1 MKKVIRWIL
10 SIVAVLLVAVLVTG
24 VILVV
29 MIHEKRDVTD
39 PAVAA
44 KNRGFSTVL
53 NSHMEAD
60 LTAARES
67 GEARFLFSE
76 EDLKF
81 LFYAIL
87 QSIDPPP
94 GVTLSGVDVS
104 VADGV
109 YTLAVSAKL
118 GVMPTVLRAGLSFAE
133 TAGSYSVTLTQ
144 ASAGSLE
151 VVRGLG
157 HWILCRTD
165 PAKVESALASVHL
178 YCSVDLDAMTVT
190 FTKENI
196 LRTVSALTGSE
207 EDATLLHLLLDVV
220 LDHGSLL
227 SLSLGDNNL
236 LGAVLHLA
244 RIRYNA
250 EERGALPYT
259 YDFDAVARQ
268 TETLLAAG
276 TITEEQVPPV
286 FRLLVK
292 GYESLS
298 DRDKEALREVDLTS
312 VGVTD
317 KETYRGM
324 MEKERRSLS
333 DLLTNDQFFLSSGS
347 SLLPM
352 FGVKITDDMLTEVLR
367 SMDFVGFSL
376 AFSGADTG
384 RVAYVVIEQFN
395 LLATEDHIDLGMIVN
410 INGVQTVMTAAL
422 SAPPAAGVAINA
434 KVDSVMLGEEPLT
447 EAQRRELLTYLA
459 SAAAGVDFIA
469 FDAEEETVTLRFDE
483 AIAGLS
489 ELQRLCEAY
498 PMFAPQTVVE
508 NGVVTITYRAKI

>member
-1 MKKVIRWIL
+1 MKKAIRWIFA
-10 SIVAVLLVAVLVTG
+10 IIAVLLLAVIVTG
-24 VILVV
+24 VVLTV

-39 PAVAA
+39 PTVAA
-44 KNRGFSTVL
+44 KKRGLRTVL

-60 LTAARES
+60 LTAVRES

-76 EDLKF
+76 QDLKF

-87 QSIDPPP
+87 QSIDPPS
-94 GVTLSGVDVS
+94 GVTLSGVDVT
-104 VADGV
+104 VADGN
-109 YTLAVSAKL
+109 YTLAVSARI

-133 TAGSYSVTLTQ
+133 SAGSYSVTLTQ

-157 HWILCRTD
+157 RLILRRAD
-165 PAKVESALASVHL
+165 AAKIEQSLASVNL
-178 YCSVDLDAMTVT
+178 FCMVNLDTMTVT

-196 LRTVSALTGSE
+196 LRTAVTLTGGE
-207 EDATLLHLLLDVV
+207 EDATLLHLLLDVF
-220 LDHGSLL
+220 LDHESLL
-227 SLSLGDNNL
+227 SLSLGNNNL

-244 RIRYNA
+244 RIRYST

-268 TETLLAAG
+268 VETLLAAG
-276 TITEEQVPPV
+276 LVTEEQVSPV

-292 GYESLS
+292 GYASLS
-298 DRDKEALREVDLTS
+298 DQDKAALEGVDLTS

-324 MEKERRSLS
+324 MEKEQRSLS
-333 DLLTNDQFFLSSGS
+333 DLLTNDQFFLSSGA
-347 SLLPM
+347 LLPT

-395 LLATEDHIDLGMIVN
+395 LLATENHIDLEMIVN

-422 SAPPAAGVAINA
+422 SAPPATGVVINA
-434 KVDSVMLGEEPLT
+434 KVDSVMLGGEPLT

-469 FDAEEETVTLRFDE
+469 FNAEEETVTLRFAE

-498 PMFAPQTVVE
+498 PMLAPQTVVE
-508 NGVVTITYRAKI
+508 NGVVNITYRAKN

>member
-1 MKKVIRWIL
+1 MKKAIRWIFA
-10 SIVAVLLVAVLVTG
+10 IIAVLLLAVIVTG
-24 VILVV
+24 VVLTV

-39 PAVAA
+39 PTVAA
-44 KNRGFSTVL
+44 KKRGLRTVL

-76 EDLKF
+76 QDLKF

-87 QSIDPPP
+87 QSIDPPS
-94 GVTLSGVDVS
+94 GVTLSGVDVT
-104 VADGV
+104 VADGN
-109 YTLAVSAKL
+109 YTLAVSARI

-133 TAGSYSVTLTQ
+133 SAGSYSVTLTQ

-157 HWILCRTD
+157 RLILRRAD
-165 PAKVESALASVHL
+165 AAKIEQSLASVNL
-178 YCSVDLDAMTVT
+178 FCMVNLDTMTVT

-196 LRTVSALTGSE
+196 LRTAATLTGGE
-207 EDATLLHLLLDVV
+207 EDATLLHLLLDVF
-220 LDHGSLL
+220 LDHESLL
-227 SLSLGDNNL
+227 SLSLGNNNL

-244 RIRYNA
+244 RIRYST

-268 TETLLAAG
+268 VETLLAAG
-276 TITEEQVPPV
+276 LVTEEQVSPV

-292 GYESLS
+292 GYASLS
-298 DRDKEALREVDLTS
+298 DQDKAALEGVDLTS

-324 MEKERRSLS
+324 MEKEQRSLS
-333 DLLTNDQFFLSSGS
+333 DLLTNDQFFLSSGT
-347 SLLPM
+347 LLPT

-367 SMDFVGFSL
+367 SMNFVGFSL

-395 LLATEDHIDLGMIVN
+395 LLATENHIDLEMIVN

-459 SAAAGVDFIA
+459 SAAADVDFIA
-469 FDAEEETVTLRFDE
+469 FDAEEETVTLRFAE

-498 PMFAPQTVVE
+498 PMLAPQTVVE

>member
-1 MKKVIRWIL
+1 MKKAIRWIFA
-10 SIVAVLLVAVLVTG
+10 IIAVLLLAVIVTG
-24 VILVV
+24 VVLTV

-39 PAVAA
+39 PTVAA
-44 KNRGFSTVL
+44 KKRGLRTVL

-60 LTAARES
+60 LTAVRES

-76 EDLKF
+76 QDLKF

-87 QSIDPPP
+87 QSIDPPS
-94 GVTLSGVDVS
+94 GVTLSGVDVT
-104 VADGV
+104 VADGN
-109 YTLAVSAKL
+109 YTLAVSARI

-133 TAGSYSVTLTQ
+133 SAGSYSVTLTQ

-157 HWILCRTD
+157 RLILRRAD
-165 PAKVESALASVHL
+165 AAKIEQSLASVNL
-178 YCSVDLDAMTVT
+178 FCMVNLDTMTVT

-196 LRTVSALTGSE
+196 LRTAATLTGGE
-207 EDATLLHLLLDVV
+207 EDATLLHLLLDVF
-220 LDHGSLL
+220 LDHESLL
-227 SLSLGDNNL
+227 SLSLGNNNL

-244 RIRYNA
+244 RIRYST

-268 TETLLAAG
+268 VEALLAAG
-276 TITEEQVPPV
+276 LVTEEQVSPV

-292 GYESLS
+292 GYASLS
-298 DRDKEALREVDLTS
+298 DQDKAALEGVDLTS

-324 MEKERRSLS
+324 MEKEQRSLS
-333 DLLTNDQFFLSSGS
+333 DLLTNDQFFLSSGT
-347 SLLPM
+347 LLPT

-367 SMDFVGFSL
+367 SMNFVGFSL

-395 LLATEDHIDLGMIVN
+395 LLATENHIDLEMIVN

-422 SAPPAAGVAINA
+422 SAPPAADVAINA

-459 SAAAGVDFIA
+459 SAAADVDFIA
-469 FDAEEETVTLRFDE
+469 FNAEEETVTLRFAE

>member
-1 MKKVIRWIL
+1 
-10 SIVAVLLVAVLVTG
+10 
-24 VILVV
+24 
-29 MIHEKRDVTD
+29 
-39 PAVAA
+39 
-44 KNRGFSTVL
+44 
-53 NSHMEAD
+53 
-60 LTAARES
+60 
-67 GEARFLFSE
+67 
-76 EDLKF
+76 
-81 LFYAIL
+81 
-87 QSIDPPP
+87 
-94 GVTLSGVDVS
+94 
-104 VADGV
+104 
-109 YTLAVSAKL
+109 
-118 GVMPTVLRAGLSFAE
+118 MPTVLRAGLSFAE
-133 TAGSYSVTLTQ
+133 SAGSYSVTLTQ

-157 HWILCRTD
+157 RLILRRAD
-165 PAKVESALASVHL
+165 AAKIEQSLASVNL
-178 YCSVDLDAMTVT
+178 FCMVNLDTMTVT

-196 LRTVSALTGSE
+196 LRTAATLIGGE
-207 EDATLLHLLLDVV
+207 EDATLLHLLLDVF
-220 LDHGSLL
+220 LDHESLL
-227 SLSLGDNNL
+227 SLSLGNNNL

-244 RIRYNA
+244 RIRYST

-259 YDFDAVARQ
+259 YDFDAVAQ
-268 TETLLAAG
+268 QVEALLAAG
-276 TITEEQVPPV
+276 LVTEEQVSPV

-292 GYESLS
+292 GYASLS
-298 DRDKEALREVDLTS
+298 DQDKAALEGVDLTS

-324 MEKERRSLS
+324 MEKEQRSLS
-333 DLLTNDQFFLSSGS
+333 DLLTNDQFFLSSGA
-347 SLLPM
+347 LLST

-395 LLATEDHIDLGMIVN
+395 LLATENHIDLEMIVN

-459 SAAAGVDFIA
+459 SAAADVDFIA
-469 FDAEEETVTLRFDE
+469 FNAEEETVTLRFAE

>member
-1 MKKVIRWIL
+1 MKKAIKWIFA
-10 SIVAVLLVAVLVTG
+10 IIAVLLLAVIVTG
-24 VILVV
+24 VVLTV

-39 PAVAA
+39 PTVAA
-44 KNRGFSTVL
+44 KKRGLRTVL

-76 EDLKF
+76 QDLKF

-87 QSIDPPP
+87 QSIDPPS
-94 GVTLSGVDVS
+94 GVTLSGVDVT
-104 VADGV
+104 VADGN
-109 YTLAVSAKL
+109 YTLAVSARI

-133 TAGSYSVTLTQ
+133 SAGSYSVTLTQ

-157 HWILCRTD
+157 RLILRRAD
-165 PAKVESALASVHL
+165 AAKIEQSLASVNL
-178 YCSVDLDAMTVT
+178 FCMVNLDTMTVT

-196 LRTVSALTGSE
+196 LRTAATLTGGE
-207 EDATLLHLLLDVV
+207 EDATLLHLLLDVF
-220 LDHGSLL
+220 LDHESLL
-227 SLSLGDNNL
+227 SLSLGNNNL

-244 RIRYNA
+244 RIRYST

-268 TETLLAAG
+268 VEALLAAG
-276 TITEEQVPPV
+276 LVTEEQVSPV

-292 GYESLS
+292 GYTSLS
-298 DRDKEALREVDLTS
+298 DQDKAALEGVDLTS

-324 MEKERRSLS
+324 MEKEQRSLS
-333 DLLTNDQFFLSSGS
+333 DLLTNDQFFLSSGA
-347 SLLPM
+347 LLPT

-367 SMDFVGFSL
+367 SMNFVGFSL

-395 LLATEDHIDLGMIVN
+395 LLATENHIDLEMIVN

-469 FDAEEETVTLRFDE
+469 FDAEEETVTLRFAE
-483 AIAGLS
+483 ALTGLS
-489 ELQRLCEAY
+489 ELQRLCETY

>member
-1 MKKVIRWIL
+1 MKKAIRWIFA
-10 SIVAVLLVAVLVTG
+10 IIAVLLLAVIVTG
-24 VILVV
+24 VVLTV

-39 PAVAA
+39 PTVAA
-44 KNRGFSTVL
+44 KKRGLRTVL

-76 EDLKF
+76 QDLKF

-87 QSIDPPP
+87 RSIDPPP

-133 TAGSYSVTLTQ
+133 SAGSYSVTLTQ

-157 HWILCRTD
+157 RLILRRAD
-165 PAKVESALASVHL
+165 AAKIEQSLASVNL
-178 YCSVDLDAMTVT
+178 FCMVNLDTMTVT

-196 LRTVSALTGSE
+196 LRTAATLTGGE
-207 EDATLLHLLLDVV
+207 EDATLLHLLLDVF
-220 LDHGSLL
+220 LDHESLL
-227 SLSLGDNNL
+227 SLSLGNNNL

-244 RIRYNA
+244 RIRYST

-268 TETLLAAG
+268 VEALLAAG
-276 TITEEQVPPV
+276 LVTEEQVSPV

-292 GYESLS
+292 GYASLS
-298 DRDKEALREVDLTS
+298 DQDKAALEGVDLTS
-312 VGVTD
+312 VDVTD

-324 MEKERRSLS
+324 MEKEQRSLS
-333 DLLTNDQFFLSSGS
+333 DLLTNDQFFLSSGA
-347 SLLPM
+347 LLPT

-367 SMDFVGFSL
+367 SMNFVGFSL

-395 LLATEDHIDLGMIVN
+395 LLATENDIDLEMIVN

-422 SAPPAAGVAINA
+422 SAPPAAGVAINEA
-434 KVDSVMLGEEPLT
+434 VDSVMLGEEPLT

-459 SAAAGVDFIA
+459 SAADVDFIA
-469 FDAEEETVTLRFDE
+469 FNAEEETVTLRFAE

-489 ELQRLCEAY
+489 ELQRLCETY

-508 NGVVTITYRAKI
+508 NGVVNITYSAKI

>member
-1 MKKVIRWIL
+1 MKKVIRWIFA
-10 SIVAVLLVAVLVTG
+10 IIAVLLLAVIVTGAVLT
-24 VILVV
+24 V

-39 PAVAA
+39 PTVAA
-44 KNRGFSTVL
+44 KKRGLRTVL

-87 QSIDPPP
+87 RSIDPPP
-94 GVTLSGVDVS
+94 GVTLSGVDVT

-133 TAGSYSVTLTQ
+133 SAGSYSVTLTQ

-157 HWILCRTD
+157 RLILRRAD
-165 PAKVESALASVHL
+165 AAKIEQSLASVNL
-178 YCSVDLDAMTVT
+178 FCMVNLDTMTVT

-196 LRTVSALTGSE
+196 LRTAATLTGGE
-207 EDATLLHLLLDVV
+207 EDATLLHLLLDVF
-220 LDHGSLL
+220 LDHESLL
-227 SLSLGDNNL
+227 SLSLGNNNL

-244 RIRYNA
+244 RIRYST

-268 TETLLAAG
+268 VETLLAAG
-276 TITEEQVPPV
+276 LVTEEQVSPV

-292 GYESLS
+292 GYASLS
-298 DRDKEALREVDLTS
+298 DQDKAALEGVDLTS

-324 MEKERRSLS
+324 MEKEQRSLS
-333 DLLTNDQFFLSSGS
+333 DLLTNDQFFLSSGA
-347 SLLPM
+347 LLPT

-367 SMDFVGFSL
+367 SMNFVGFSL

-395 LLATEDHIDLGMIVN
+395 LLATENHIDLEMIVN

-422 SAPPAAGVAINA
+422 SAPPAADVAINA

-459 SAAAGVDFIA
+459 SAAADVDFIA
-469 FDAEEETVTLRFDE
+469 FDAEEETVTLRFAE

-498 PMFAPQTVVE
+498 PMLAPQTVIE
-508 NGVVTITYRAKI
+508 NGVVNITYRAKI

>member
-1 MKKVIRWIL
+1 MKKAIRWIFA
-10 SIVAVLLVAVLVTG
+10 IIAVLLLAVIVTG
-24 VILVV
+24 VVLTV

-39 PAVAA
+39 PTVAA
-44 KNRGFSTVL
+44 KKRGLRTVL

-76 EDLKF
+76 QDLKF

-87 QSIDPPP
+87 QSIDPPS
-94 GVTLSGVDVS
+94 GVTLSGVDVT

-133 TAGSYSVTLTQ
+133 SAGSYSVTLTQ

-157 HWILCRTD
+157 RLILRRAD
-165 PAKVESALASVHL
+165 AAKIEQSLASVNL
-178 YCSVDLDAMTVT
+178 FCMVNLDTMTVT

-196 LRTVSALTGSE
+196 LRTAATLTGGE
-207 EDATLLHLLLDVV
+207 EDATLLHLLLDVF
-220 LDHGSLL
+220 LDHESLL
-227 SLSLGDNNL
+227 SLSLGNNNL

-244 RIRYNA
+244 RIRYST

-268 TETLLAAG
+268 VEALLAAG
-276 TITEEQVPPV
+276 LVTEEQVSPV

-292 GYESLS
+292 GYASLS
-298 DRDKEALREVDLTS
+298 DQDKAALEGVDLTS

-324 MEKERRSLS
+324 MEKEQRSLS
-333 DLLTNDQFFLSSGS
+333 DLLTNDQFFLSSGT
-347 SLLPM
+347 LLPT

-367 SMDFVGFSL
+367 SMNFVGFSL

-395 LLATEDHIDLGMIVN
+395 LLATENHIDLEMIVN

-469 FDAEEETVTLRFDE
+469 FNAEEETVTLRFAE

-498 PMFAPQTVVE
+498 PMFAPQTVIE
-508 NGVVTITYRAKI
+508 NGVVNITYRAKI

>member
-1 MKKVIRWIL
+1 MKKAIKWIFA
-10 SIVAVLLVAVLVTG
+10 IIAVLLLAVIVTG
-24 VILVV
+24 VVLTV

-39 PAVAA
+39 PTVAA
-44 KNRGFSTVL
+44 KKRGLRTVL

-76 EDLKF
+76 QDLKF

-87 QSIDPPP
+87 QSIDPPS
-94 GVTLSGVDVS
+94 GVTLSGVDVT
-104 VADGV
+104 VADGN
-109 YTLAVSAKL
+109 YTLAVSARI

-133 TAGSYSVTLTQ
+133 SAGSYSVTLTQ

-157 HWILCRTD
+157 RLILRRAD
-165 PAKVESALASVHL
+165 AAKIEQSLASVNL
-178 YCSVDLDAMTVT
+178 FCMVNLDTMTVT

-196 LRTVSALTGSE
+196 LRTAATLTGGE
-207 EDATLLHLLLDVV
+207 EDATLLHLLLDVF
-220 LDHGSLL
+220 LDHESLL
-227 SLSLGDNNL
+227 SLSLGNNNL

-244 RIRYNA
+244 RIRYST

-268 TETLLAAG
+268 VETLLAAG
-276 TITEEQVPPV
+276 LVTEEQVSPV

-292 GYESLS
+292 GYASLS
-298 DRDKEALREVDLTS
+298 DQDKAALEGVNLTS

-324 MEKERRSLS
+324 MEKEQRSLS
-333 DLLTNDQFFLSSGS
+333 DLLTNDQFFLSSGA
-347 SLLPM
+347 LLPT

-367 SMDFVGFSL
+367 SMNFVGFSL

-395 LLATEDHIDLGMIVN
+395 LLATENHIDLEMIVN

-422 SAPPAAGVAINA
+422 SASPAADVAIHA

-459 SAAAGVDFIA
+459 SAAADVDFIA
-469 FDAEEETVTLRFDE
+469 FNAEEETVTLRFAE

>member
-1 MKKVIRWIL
+1 MKKAIRWIFA
-10 SIVAVLLVAVLVTG
+10 IIAVLLLAVIVTG
-24 VILVV
+24 VVLTV

-39 PAVAA
+39 PTVAA
-44 KNRGFSTVL
+44 KKRGLRTVL

-76 EDLKF
+76 QDLKF

-87 QSIDPPP
+87 RSIDPPP

-133 TAGSYSVTLTQ
+133 SAGSYSVTLTQ

-157 HWILCRTD
+157 RLILRRAD
-165 PAKVESALASVHL
+165 AAKIEQSLASVNL
-178 YCSVDLDAMTVT
+178 FCMVNLDTMTVT

-196 LRTVSALTGSE
+196 LRTAATLTGGE
-207 EDATLLHLLLDVV
+207 EDATLLHLLLDVF
-220 LDHGSLL
+220 LDHESLL
-227 SLSLGDNNL
+227 SLSLGNNNL

-244 RIRYNA
+244 RIRYST

-268 TETLLAAG
+268 VEALLAAG
-276 TITEEQVPPV
+276 LVTEEQVSPV

-292 GYESLS
+292 GYASLS
-298 DRDKEALREVDLTS
+298 DQDKAALEGVDLTS
-312 VGVTD
+312 VDVID

-324 MEKERRSLS
+324 MEKEQRSLS
-333 DLLTNDQFFLSSGS
+333 DLLTNDQFFLSSGA
-347 SLLPM
+347 LLPT

-367 SMDFVGFSL
+367 SMNFVGFSL

-395 LLATEDHIDLGMIVN
+395 LLATENDIDLEMIVN

-434 KVDSVMLGEEPLT
+434 KVDSVMLGEEPLA

-459 SAAAGVDFIA
+459 SAADVDFIA
-469 FDAEEETVTLRFDE
+469 FNAEEETVTLRFAE

-489 ELQRLCEAY
+489 ELQRLCETY

-508 NGVVTITYRAKI
+508 NGVVNITYRAKI

>member
-1 MKKVIRWIL
+1 MKKVIKWIFA
-10 SIVAVLLVAVLVTG
+10 IIAVLLLAVIVTG
-24 VILVV
+24 VVLTV

-44 KNRGFSTVL
+44 KKRGLRTVL

-76 EDLKF
+76 QDLKF

-87 QSIDPPP
+87 QSIDPPS
-94 GVTLSGVDVS
+94 GVTLSGVDVT
-104 VADGV
+104 VADGN
-109 YTLAVSAKL
+109 YTLAVSARI

-133 TAGSYSVTLTQ
+133 SAGSYSVTLTQ

-157 HWILCRTD
+157 RLILRRAD
-165 PAKVESALASVHL
+165 AAKIEQSLASVNL
-178 YCSVDLDAMTVT
+178 FCMVNLDTMTVT

-196 LRTVSALTGSE
+196 LRTAATLIGGE
-207 EDATLLHLLLDVV
+207 EDATLLHLLLDVF
-220 LDHGSLL
+220 LDHESLL
-227 SLSLGDNNL
+227 SLSLGNNNL

-244 RIRYNA
+244 RIRYST

-268 TETLLAAG
+268 VEALLAAG
-276 TITEEQVPPV
+276 LVTEEQVSPV

-292 GYESLS
+292 GYASLS
-298 DRDKEALREVDLTS
+298 DQDKAALEGVDLTS

-324 MEKERRSLS
+324 MGKEQRSLS
-333 DLLTNDQFFLSSGS
+333 DLLTNDQFFLSSGA
-347 SLLPM
+347 LLPT

-367 SMDFVGFSL
+367 SMNFVGFSL

-395 LLATEDHIDLGMIVN
+395 LLATENHIDLEMIVS

-459 SAAAGVDFIA
+459 SAAADVDFIA
-469 FDAEEETVTLRFDE
+469 FNAEEETVTLRFAE

-498 PMFAPQTVVE
+498 PMFAPQTVIE
-508 NGVVTITYRAKI
+508 NGVVNITYRAKI

>member
-1 MKKVIRWIL
+1 MKKAIRWIFA
-10 SIVAVLLVAVLVTG
+10 IIAVLLLAVIVTG
-24 VILVV
+24 VVLTV

-39 PAVAA
+39 PTVAA
-44 KNRGFSTVL
+44 KKRGLRTVL

-87 QSIDPPP
+87 QSIDPPS
-94 GVTLSGVDVS
+94 GVTLSGVDVT

-109 YTLAVSAKL
+109 YTLAVSARI

-133 TAGSYSVTLTQ
+133 SAGSYSVTLTQ

-157 HWILCRTD
+157 RLILRRAD
-165 PAKVESALASVHL
+165 AAKIEQSLASVNL
-178 YCSVDLDAMTVT
+178 FCMVNLDTMTVT

-196 LRTVSALTGSE
+196 LRTAATLTGGE
-207 EDATLLHLLLDVV
+207 EDATLLHLLMDVF
-220 LDHGSLL
+220 LDHESLL
-227 SLSLGDNNL
+227 SLSLGNNNL

-244 RIRYNA
+244 RIRYST

-268 TETLLAAG
+268 VETLLAAG
-276 TITEEQVPPV
+276 LVTEEQVSPV

-292 GYESLS
+292 GYASLS
-298 DRDKEALREVDLTS
+298 DQDKAALEGVDLTS
-312 VGVTD
+312 VDVTD
-317 KETYRGM
+317 KETYHGM
-324 MEKERRSLS
+324 MEKEQRSLS
-333 DLLTNDQFFLSSGS
+333 DLLTNDQFFLSSGT
-347 SLLPM
+347 LLPT

-367 SMDFVGFSL
+367 SMNFVGFSL

-395 LLATEDHIDLGMIVN
+395 LLATENHIDLEMIVN

-459 SAAAGVDFIA
+459 SAAADVDFIA
-469 FDAEEETVTLRFDE
+469 FDAEEETVTLRFAE
-483 AIAGLS
+483 ASAGLS

-498 PMFAPQTVVE
+498 PMLAPQTVVE

>member
-1 MKKVIRWIL
+1 MKKAIRWIFA
-10 SIVAVLLVAVLVTG
+10 IIAVLLLAVIVTGAVLT
-24 VILVV
+24 V

-39 PAVAA
+39 PTVAA
-44 KNRGFSTVL
+44 KKRGLRTVL

-87 QSIDPPP
+87 QSIDPPS
-94 GVTLSGVDVS
+94 GVTLSGVDVT
-104 VADGV
+104 VADGN
-109 YTLAVSAKL
+109 YTLAVSARI

-133 TAGSYSVTLTQ
+133 SAGSYSVTLTQ

-157 HWILCRTD
+157 RLILRRAD
-165 PAKVESALASVHL
+165 AAKIEQSLASVNL
-178 YCSVDLDAMTVT
+178 FCMVNLDTMTVT

-196 LRTVSALTGSE
+196 LRTAATLTGGE
-207 EDATLLHLLLDVV
+207 EDATLLHLLLDVF
-220 LDHGSLL
+220 LDHESLL
-227 SLSLGDNNL
+227 SLSLGNNNL

-244 RIRYNA
+244 RIRYST

-268 TETLLAAG
+268 VETLFAAG
-276 TITEEQVPPV
+276 AVTEAQVSPV

-292 GYESLS
+292 GYASLS
-298 DRDKEALREVDLTS
+298 DQDKAALEGVDLTS

-324 MEKERRSLS
+324 MEKEQRSLS
-333 DLLTNDQFFLSSGS
+333 DLLTNDQFFLSSGA
-347 SLLPM
+347 LLPT

-367 SMDFVGFSL
+367 SMNFVGFSL

-395 LLATEDHIDLGMIVN
+395 LLATENHIDLEMIVN

-422 SAPPAAGVAINA
+422 SAPPAAGVVINA

-469 FDAEEETVTLRFDE
+469 FNAEEETVTLRFAE

>member
-1 MKKVIRWIL
+1 MKKAIRWIFA
-10 SIVAVLLVAVLVTG
+10 IIAVLLLAVIVTG
-24 VILVV
+24 VVLTV

-39 PAVAA
+39 PTVAA
-44 KNRGFSTVL
+44 KKRGLRTVL

-76 EDLKF
+76 QDLKF

-87 QSIDPPP
+87 RSIDPPP

-133 TAGSYSVTLTQ
+133 SAGSYSVTLTQ

-157 HWILCRTD
+157 RLILRRAD
-165 PAKVESALASVHL
+165 AAKIEQSLASVNL
-178 YCSVDLDAMTVT
+178 FCMVNLDTMTVT

-196 LRTVSALTGSE
+196 LRTAAALTGGE
-207 EDATLLHLLLDVV
+207 EDATLLHLLLDVF
-220 LDHGSLL
+220 LDHESLL
-227 SLSLGDNNL
+227 SLSLGNNNL

-244 RIRYNA
+244 RIRYST

-268 TETLLAAG
+268 VEALLAAG
-276 TITEEQVPPV
+276 LVTEEQVSPV

-292 GYESLS
+292 GYASLS
-298 DRDKEALREVDLTS
+298 DQDKAALEGVDLTS

-324 MEKERRSLS
+324 MEKEQRSLS
-333 DLLTNDQFFLSSGS
+333 DLLTNDQFFLSSGA
-347 SLLPM
+347 LLPT

-367 SMDFVGFSL
+367 SMNFVGFSL

-395 LLATEDHIDLGMIVN
+395 LLATENHIDLEMIVN

-422 SAPPAAGVAINA
+422 SAPPAAGVAIHA

-469 FDAEEETVTLRFDE
+469 FNAEEETVTLRFAE
-483 AIAGLS
+483 ALTGLS
-489 ELQRLCEAY
+489 ELQRLCETY
-498 PMFAPQTVVE
+498 PMFAPQAVIE
-508 NGVVTITYRAKI
+508 NGVVNITYRAKI

>member
-1 MKKVIRWIL
+1 MKKAIKWIFA
-10 SIVAVLLVAVLVTG
+10 IIAVLLLAVIVTG
-24 VILVV
+24 VVLTV

-39 PAVAA
+39 PTVAA
-44 KNRGFSTVL
+44 KKRGLRTVL

-76 EDLKF
+76 QDLKF

-87 QSIDPPP
+87 QSIDPPS
-94 GVTLSGVDVS
+94 GVTLSGVDVT
-104 VADGV
+104 VADGN
-109 YTLAVSAKL
+109 YTLAVSARI

-133 TAGSYSVTLTQ
+133 SAGSYSVTLTQ

-157 HWILCRTD
+157 RLILRRAD
-165 PAKVESALASVHL
+165 AAKIEQSLASVNL
-178 YCSVDLDAMTVT
+178 FCMVNLDTMTVT

-196 LRTVSALTGSE
+196 LRTAATLTGGE
-207 EDATLLHLLLDVV
+207 EDATLLHLLLDVF
-220 LDHGSLL
+220 LDHESLL
-227 SLSLGDNNL
+227 SLSLGNNNL

-244 RIRYNA
+244 RIRYST

-268 TETLLAAG
+268 VEALLAAG
-276 TITEEQVPPV
+276 LVTEEQVSPV

-292 GYESLS
+292 GYASLS
-298 DRDKEALREVDLTS
+298 DQDKAALEGVDLTS

-324 MEKERRSLS
+324 MEKEQRSLS
-333 DLLTNDQFFLSSGS
+333 DLLTNDQFFLSSGA
-347 SLLPM
+347 LLPT

-367 SMDFVGFSL
+367 SMNFVGFSL

-395 LLATEDHIDLGMIVN
+395 LLATENHIDLEMIVN

-422 SAPPAAGVAINA
+422 SAPPAADVAINA

-459 SAAAGVDFIA
+459 SAAASVDFIA
-469 FDAEEETVTLRFDE
+469 FNAEEETVTLRFAE

-508 NGVVTITYRAKI
+508 NGVVNITYRAKI

>member
-1 MKKVIRWIL
+1 MKKAIRWIFA
-10 SIVAVLLVAVLVTG
+10 IIAVLLLAVIVTG
-24 VILVV
+24 VVLTV

-39 PAVAA
+39 PTVAA
-44 KNRGFSTVL
+44 KKRGLRTVL

-76 EDLKF
+76 QDLKF

-87 QSIDPPP
+87 QSIDPPS
-94 GVTLSGVDVS
+94 GVTLSGVDVT
-104 VADGV
+104 VADGN
-109 YTLAVSAKL
+109 YTLAVSARI

-133 TAGSYSVTLTQ
+133 SAGSYSVTLTQ

-157 HWILCRTD
+157 RLILRRAD
-165 PAKVESALASVHL
+165 AAKIEQSLASVNL
-178 YCSVDLDAMTVT
+178 FCMVNLDTMTVT

-196 LRTVSALTGSE
+196 LRTAATLIGGE
-207 EDATLLHLLLDVV
+207 EDATLLHLLLDVF
-220 LDHGSLL
+220 LDHESLF
-227 SLSLGDNNL
+227 SLSLGNNNL

-244 RIRYNA
+244 RIRYST

-268 TETLLAAG
+268 VETLLAAG
-276 TITEEQVPPV
+276 LVTEEQVSPV

-292 GYESLS
+292 GYASLG
-298 DRDKEALREVDLTS
+298 DQDKAALEGVDLTS

-324 MEKERRSLS
+324 MEKEQRSLS
-333 DLLTNDQFFLSSGS
+333 DLLTNDQFFLSSGA
-347 SLLPM
+347 LLPT

-367 SMDFVGFSL
+367 SMNFVGFSL

-395 LLATEDHIDLGMIVN
+395 LLATENHIDLEMIVN

-469 FDAEEETVTLRFDE
+469 FNAEEETVTLRFAE

-489 ELQRLCEAY
+489 ELQRLCETY
-498 PMFAPQTVVE
+498 PMFAPQAVIE
-508 NGVVTITYRAKI
+508 NGVVNITYRAKI

>member
-1 MKKVIRWIL
+1 MKKVIRWIF

-44 KNRGFSTVL
+44 KNRRFSTVL

-94 GVTLSGVDVS
+94 GVTLSGVDVT

-109 YTLAVSAKL
+109 YTLAVSAKI
-118 GVMPTVLRAGLSFAE
+118 GVMPTVLRTGLSFAE
-133 TAGSYSVTLTQ
+133 SAGSYSVTLTQ

-165 PAKVESALASVHL
+165 PKKVESALASAHL

-207 EDATLLHLLLDVV
+207 EDAALLHLLLDVV

-268 TETLLAAG
+268 TETLLATG
-276 TITEEQVPPV
+276 VITEEQVSPV

-298 DRDKEALREVDLTS
+298 DKDKEALREVDLTS

-347 SLLPM
+347 LLPM

-367 SMDFVGFSL
+367 SMNFVGFSL

-459 SAAAGVDFIA
+459 SAADGVDFIA

-489 ELQRLCEAY
+489 ELQRLCETY

-508 NGVVTITYRAKI
+508 NGVVTITYRAKV

>member
-1 MKKVIRWIL
+1 MKKAIKWIFA
-10 SIVAVLLVAVLVTG
+10 IIAVLLLAVIVTG
-24 VILVV
+24 VVLTV

-39 PAVAA
+39 PTVAA
-44 KNRGFSTVL
+44 KNRGLRTVL

-76 EDLKF
+76 QDLKF

-87 QSIDPPP
+87 QSIDPPS
-94 GVTLSGVDVS
+94 GVTLSGVDVT
-104 VADGV
+104 VADGN
-109 YTLAVSAKL
+109 YTLAVSARI

-133 TAGSYSVTLTQ
+133 SAGSYSVTLTQ

-157 HWILCRTD
+157 RLILRRAD
-165 PAKVESALASVHL
+165 AAKIEQSLASVNL
-178 YCSVDLDAMTVT
+178 FCTVNLDTMTVT

-196 LRTVSALTGSE
+196 LRTAAALTGGE
-207 EDATLLHLLLDVV
+207 EDATLLHLLLDVF
-220 LDHGSLL
+220 LDHASLL
-227 SLSLGDNNL
+227 SLSLGNNNL

-244 RIRYNA
+244 RIRYGT

-268 TETLLAAG
+268 AETLLAAG
-276 TITEEQVPPV
+276 VITEEQVSPV

-292 GYESLS
+292 GYASLS
-298 DRDKEALREVDLTS
+298 DQDKAALEGVDLTP

-324 MEKERRSLS
+324 MEKEQRSLS
-333 DLLTNDQFFLSSGS
+333 DLLTNDQFFLSPGA
-347 SLLPM
+347 LLPT

-367 SMDFVGFSL
+367 SMNFVGFSL

-395 LLATEDHIDLGMIVN
+395 LLATENHIDLEMIVN

-422 SAPPAAGVAINA
+422 SAPPAAGVAIHA

-469 FDAEEETVTLRFDE
+469 FNAEEETVTLRFAE
-483 AIAGLS
+483 ALTGLS
-489 ELQRLCEAY
+489 ELQRLCETY
-498 PMFAPQTVVE
+498 PMFAPQTVIE
-508 NGVVTITYRAKI
+508 NGVVTITYRAKV

>member
-1 MKKVIRWIL
+1 MKKAIRWIFA
-10 SIVAVLLVAVLVTG
+10 IIAVLLLAVIVTG
-24 VILVV
+24 VVLTV

-39 PAVAA
+39 PTVAA
-44 KNRGFSTVL
+44 KKRGLRTVL

-76 EDLKF
+76 QDLKF

-87 QSIDPPP
+87 QSLDPPS
-94 GVTLSGVDVS
+94 GVTLSGVDVT
-104 VADGV
+104 VADGN
-109 YTLAVSAKL
+109 YTLAVSARI

-133 TAGSYSVTLTQ
+133 SAGSYSVTLTQ

-157 HWILCRTD
+157 RLILRRAD
-165 PAKVESALASVHL
+165 AAKIEQSLASVNL
-178 YCSVDLDAMTVT
+178 FCMVNLDTMTVT

-196 LRTVSALTGSE
+196 LRTAATLTGGE
-207 EDATLLHLLLDVV
+207 EDATLLHLLLDVF
-220 LDHGSLL
+220 LDHESLL
-227 SLSLGDNNL
+227 SLSLGNNNL

-244 RIRYNA
+244 RIRYST

-268 TETLLAAG
+268 VETLFAAG
-276 TITEEQVPPV
+276 AVTEAQVSPV

-292 GYESLS
+292 GYASLS
-298 DRDKEALREVDLTS
+298 DQDKAALEGVDLTS

-324 MEKERRSLS
+324 MEKEQRSLS
-333 DLLTNDQFFLSSGS
+333 DLLTNDQFFLSSGA
-347 SLLPM
+347 LLPT

-367 SMDFVGFSL
+367 SMNFVGFSL

-395 LLATEDHIDLGMIVN
+395 LLATENHIDLEMIVN

-459 SAAAGVDFIA
+459 SAAANVDFIA
-469 FDAEEETVTLRFDE
+469 FNAEEETVTLRFAE

-498 PMFAPQTVVE
+498 PMFAPQTVIE

>member
-1 MKKVIRWIL
+1 MKKVIKWIFA
-10 SIVAVLLVAVLVTG
+10 IIAVLLLAVIVTG
-24 VILVV
+24 VVLTV

-39 PAVAA
+39 PTVAA
-44 KNRGFSTVL
+44 KKRGLRTVL

-76 EDLKF
+76 QDLKF

-87 QSIDPPP
+87 RSIDPPS
-94 GVTLSGVDVS
+94 GVTLSGVDVT
-104 VADGV
+104 VADGN
-109 YTLAVSAKL
+109 YTLAVSARI
-118 GVMPTVLRAGLSFAE
+118 GVMPTVLRAGLSFSE
-133 TAGSYSVTLTQ
+133 SAGSYSVTLTQ

-157 HWILCRTD
+157 RLILRRAD
-165 PAKVESALASVHL
+165 AAKIEQSLASVNL
-178 YCSVDLDAMTVT
+178 FCMVNLDTMTVT

-196 LRTVSALTGSE
+196 LRTAATLTGGE
-207 EDATLLHLLLDVV
+207 EDATLLHLLLDVF
-220 LDHGSLL
+220 LDHESLL
-227 SLSLGDNNL
+227 SLSLGNNNL

-244 RIRYNA
+244 RIRYST

-268 TETLLAAG
+268 VEALLAAG
-276 TITEEQVPPV
+276 LVTEEQVSPV

-292 GYESLS
+292 GYASLS
-298 DRDKEALREVDLTS
+298 DQDKAALEGVDLTS

-324 MEKERRSLS
+324 MEKEQRSLS
-333 DLLTNDQFFLSSGS
+333 DLLTNDQFFLSSGA
-347 SLLPM
+347 LLPT

-367 SMDFVGFSL
+367 SMNFVGFSL

-395 LLATEDHIDLGMIVN
+395 LLATENHIDLEMIVN

-422 SAPPAAGVAINA
+422 SAPPAADVAIHA

-469 FDAEEETVTLRFDE
+469 FNAEEETVTLRFAE
-483 AIAGLS
+483 AIAGLF

-498 PMFAPQTVVE
+498 PRFAPQTVVE

>member
-1 MKKVIRWIL
+1 MKKAIRWIFA
-10 SIVAVLLVAVLVTG
+10 IIAVLLLAVIVTG
-24 VILVV
+24 VVLTV

-39 PAVAA
+39 PTVAA
-44 KNRGFSTVL
+44 KKRGLRTVL

-76 EDLKF
+76 QDLKF

-87 QSIDPPP
+87 QSIDPPS
-94 GVTLSGVDVS
+94 GVTLSGVDVT
-104 VADGV
+104 VADGN
-109 YTLAVSAKL
+109 YTLAVSARI

-133 TAGSYSVTLTQ
+133 SAGSYSVTLTQ

-157 HWILCRTD
+157 RLILRRAD
-165 PAKVESALASVHL
+165 AAKIEQSLASVNL
-178 YCSVDLDAMTVT
+178 FCMVNLDTMTVT

-196 LRTVSALTGSE
+196 LRTAATLTGGE
-207 EDATLLHLLLDVV
+207 EDATLLHLLLDVF
-220 LDHGSLL
+220 LDHESLL
-227 SLSLGDNNL
+227 SLSLGNNNL

-244 RIRYNA
+244 RIRYST

-268 TETLLAAG
+268 VETLLAAG
-276 TITEEQVPPV
+276 AVTEAQVSPV

-292 GYESLS
+292 GYASLS
-298 DRDKEALREVDLTS
+298 DQDKAALEGVDLTS
-312 VGVTD
+312 VGVID

-324 MEKERRSLS
+324 MEKEQRSLS
-333 DLLTNDQFFLSSGS
+333 DLLTNDQFFLSSGA
-347 SLLPM
+347 LLPT

-395 LLATEDHIDLGMIVN
+395 LLATENHIDLEMIVN

-469 FDAEEETVTLRFDE
+469 FNAEEETVTLRFAE

-489 ELQRLCEAY
+489 ELQRLCETY
-498 PMFAPQTVVE
+498 PMFAPQAVIE
-508 NGVVTITYRAKI
+508 NGVVNITYRAKI

>member
-1 MKKVIRWIL
+1 MKKAIRWIFA
-10 SIVAVLLVAVLVTG
+10 IVAVLLLAVIVTG
-24 VILVV
+24 VVLTV
-29 MIHEKRDVTD
+29 MIHEKRDVTN
-39 PAVAA
+39 PRVAA
-44 KNRGFSTVL
+44 KNRGLRTVL

-60 LTAARES
+60 FTAARES

-87 QSIDPPP
+87 QSIDPPS
-94 GVTLSGVDVS
+94 GVTLSGVDVT

-109 YTLAVSAKL
+109 YTLAVSAKI
-118 GVMPTVLRAGLSFAE
+118 GAMPTVLRAGLSFAE
-133 TAGSYSVTLTQ
+133 SAGSYSVTLTQ

-157 HWILCRTD
+157 RLILRRAD
-165 PAKVESALASVHL
+165 AGKIEQSLASVNL
-178 YCSVDLDAMTVT
+178 FCTVDLDAMTVT

-196 LRTVSALTGSE
+196 LRTAAALTGGE
-207 EDATLLHLLLDVV
+207 EDATLLHLLLDVF
-220 LDHGSLL
+220 LDHESLL
-227 SLSLGDNNL
+227 SLSLGNNNL

-244 RIRYNA
+244 RIRYST

-268 TETLLAAG
+268 VETLLAAG
-276 TITEEQVPPV
+276 AVTEAQVSPV

-292 GYESLS
+292 GYASLS
-298 DRDKEALREVDLTS
+298 DQDKAALEGIDLTS
-312 VGVTD
+312 VGVTG

-324 MEKERRSLS
+324 MEKEQRSLS
-333 DLLTNDQFFLSSGS
+333 DLLTNDQFFLSSGT
-347 SLLPM
+347 LLPT

-367 SMDFVGFSL
+367 SMNFVGFSL

-395 LLATEDHIDLGMIVN
+395 LLATENHIDLEMIVN

-422 SAPPAAGVAINA
+422 SAPPAAGVAIIA
-434 KVDSVMLGEEPLT
+434 KMDSVMLGEEPLT

-459 SAAAGVDFIA
+459 SAAADVDFIA
-469 FDAEEETVTLRFDE
+469 FDAEEETVTLRFAE
-483 AIAGLS
+483 AMTGLS
-489 ELQRLCEAY
+489 ELQRLCETY
-498 PMFAPQTVVE
+498 PMFAPQTIIE
-508 NGVVTITYRAKI
+508 NGVVNITYRAKI

>member
-1 MKKVIRWIL
+1 MKKAIRWIFA
-10 SIVAVLLVAVLVTG
+10 IIAVLLLAVIVTG
-24 VILVV
+24 VVLTV

-39 PAVAA
+39 PTVAA
-44 KNRGFSTVL
+44 KKRGLRTVL
-53 NSHMEAD
+53 NSHMETD

-76 EDLKF
+76 QDLKF

-87 QSIDPPP
+87 QSIDPPS
-94 GVTLSGVDVS
+94 GVTLSGVDVT
-104 VADGV
+104 VADGN
-109 YTLAVSAKL
+109 YTLAVSARI

-157 HWILCRTD
+157 RLILRRAD
-165 PAKVESALASVHL
+165 AAKIEQSLASVNL
-178 YCSVDLDAMTVT
+178 FCMVNLDTMTVT

-196 LRTVSALTGSE
+196 LRTAATLTGGE
-207 EDATLLHLLLDVV
+207 EDATLLHLLLDVF
-220 LDHGSLL
+220 LDHESLL
-227 SLSLGDNNL
+227 SLSLGNNNL

-244 RIRYNA
+244 RIRYST
-250 EERGALPYT
+250 EERGVLPYT
-259 YDFDAVARQ
+259 YDFDAVAQ
-268 TETLLAAG
+268 QVEALLAAG
-276 TITEEQVPPV
+276 FVTEEQVSPV

-292 GYESLS
+292 GYASLS
-298 DRDKEALREVDLTS
+298 DQDKAALEGVDLTS

-324 MEKERRSLS
+324 MEKEQRSLS
-333 DLLTNDQFFLSSGS
+333 DLLTNDQFFLSSGA
-347 SLLPM
+347 LLPT

-367 SMDFVGFSL
+367 SMNFVGFSL

-395 LLATEDHIDLGMIVN
+395 LLATENHIDLEMIVN

-422 SAPPAAGVAINA
+422 SAPPAAGVAIHA

-469 FDAEEETVTLRFDE
+469 FNAEEETVTLRFAE

-498 PMFAPQTVVE
+498 PMFAPQTVIE
-508 NGVVTITYRAKI
+508 NGVVNITYRAKI

>member
-1 MKKVIRWIL
+1 MKKAIRWIFA
-10 SIVAVLLVAVLVTG
+10 IIAVLLLAVIVTG
-24 VILVV
+24 VVLTV

-39 PAVAA
+39 PTVAA
-44 KNRGFSTVL
+44 KKRGLRTVL

-76 EDLKF
+76 QDLKF

-87 QSIDPPP
+87 QSIDPPS
-94 GVTLSGVDVS
+94 GVTLSGVDVT
-104 VADGV
+104 VADGN
-109 YTLAVSAKL
+109 YTLAVSARI

-133 TAGSYSVTLTQ
+133 SAGSYSVTLTQ

-157 HWILCRTD
+157 RLILRRAD
-165 PAKVESALASVHL
+165 AAKIEQSLASVNL
-178 YCSVDLDAMTVT
+178 FCMVNLDTMTVT

-196 LRTVSALTGSE
+196 LRTAATLTGGE
-207 EDATLLHLLLDVV
+207 EDATLLHLLLDVF
-220 LDHGSLL
+220 LDHESLL
-227 SLSLGDNNL
+227 SLSLGNNNL

-244 RIRYNA
+244 RIRYST

-268 TETLLAAG
+268 VEALLAAG
-276 TITEEQVPPV
+276 AVTEAQVSPV

-292 GYESLS
+292 GYASLS
-298 DRDKEALREVDLTS
+298 DQDKAALEGVDLTS

-324 MEKERRSLS
+324 MEKEQRSLS
-333 DLLTNDQFFLSSGS
+333 DLLTNDQFFLSSGT
-347 SLLPM
+347 LLPT

-367 SMDFVGFSL
+367 SMNFVGFSL

-395 LLATEDHIDLGMIVN
+395 LLATENHIDLEMIVN

-422 SAPPAAGVAINA
+422 SAPPAADVAINA
-434 KVDSVMLGEEPLT
+434 KVDFVMLGEEPLT

-459 SAAAGVDFIA
+459 SAAADVDFIA
-469 FDAEEETVTLRFDE
+469 FDAEEETVTLRFAE

-489 ELQRLCEAY
+489 ELQRLCETY

>member
-24 VILVV
+24 VVLAV

-44 KNRGFSTVL
+44 KHRGLYTVL

-87 QSIDPPP
+87 QSINPPS
-94 GVTLSGVDVS
+94 GVTLSGVDVT

-109 YTLAVSAKL
+109 YTLAVSAKI
-118 GVMPTVLRAGLSFAE
+118 GVMPTVLRTGLSFAE
-133 TAGSYSVTLTQ
+133 SAGSYSVTLTQ

-165 PAKVESALASVHL
+165 PKKVESALASAHL

-207 EDATLLHLLLDVV
+207 EDAALLHLLLDVV

-268 TETLLAAG
+268 TETLLATG
-276 TITEEQVPPV
+276 VITEEQVPPV

-298 DRDKEALREVDLTS
+298 DKDKEALREVDLTS

-347 SLLPM
+347 LLPT

-367 SMDFVGFSL
+367 SMNFVGFSL

-459 SAAAGVDFIA
+459 SAADGVDFIA

-489 ELQRLCEAY
+489 ELQRLCETY

-508 NGVVTITYRAKI
+508 NGVVTITYRAKV

>member
-1 MKKVIRWIL
+1 MKKVIKWIFA
-10 SIVAVLLVAVLVTG
+10 IIAVLLLAVIVTG
-24 VILVV
+24 VVLTV

-39 PAVAA
+39 PTVAA
-44 KNRGFSTVL
+44 KKRGLRTVL

-76 EDLKF
+76 QDLKF

-87 QSIDPPP
+87 QSIDPPS
-94 GVTLSGVDVS
+94 GVTLSGVDVT
-104 VADGV
+104 VADGN
-109 YTLAVSAKL
+109 YTLAVSARI

-133 TAGSYSVTLTQ
+133 SAGSYSVTLTQ

-157 HWILCRTD
+157 RLILRRAD
-165 PAKVESALASVHL
+165 AAKIEQSLASVNL
-178 YCSVDLDAMTVT
+178 FCMVNLDTMTVT

-196 LRTVSALTGSE
+196 LRTAATLTGGE
-207 EDATLLHLLLDVV
+207 EDATLLHLLLDVF
-220 LDHGSLL
+220 LDHESLL
-227 SLSLGDNNL
+227 SLSLGNNNL

-244 RIRYNA
+244 RIRYST

-268 TETLLAAG
+268 VEALLAAG
-276 TITEEQVPPV
+276 LVTEEQVSPV

-292 GYESLS
+292 GYASLS
-298 DRDKEALREVDLTS
+298 DQDKAALEGVDLTS

-324 MEKERRSLS
+324 MEKEQRSLS
-333 DLLTNDQFFLSSGS
+333 DLLTNDQFFLSSGT
-347 SLLPM
+347 LLPT

-367 SMDFVGFSL
+367 SMNFVGFSL

-395 LLATEDHIDLGMIVN
+395 LLATENHIDLEMIVN

-469 FDAEEETVTLRFDE
+469 FNAEEETVTLRFAE

-489 ELQRLCEAY
+489 ELQRLCETY
-498 PMFAPQTVVE
+498 PMFAPQTVIE
-508 NGVVTITYRAKI
+508 NGVVNITYRAKI

>member
-1 MKKVIRWIL
+1 MKKAIRWIFA
-10 SIVAVLLVAVLVTG
+10 IIAVLLLAVIVTG
-24 VILVV
+24 VVLTV

-39 PAVAA
+39 PTVAA
-44 KNRGFSTVL
+44 KKRGLRTVL

-87 QSIDPPP
+87 QSIDPPS
-94 GVTLSGVDVS
+94 GVTLSGVDVT

-109 YTLAVSAKL
+109 YTLAVSARI

-133 TAGSYSVTLTQ
+133 SAGSYSVTLTQ

-157 HWILCRTD
+157 RLILRRAD
-165 PAKVESALASVHL
+165 AAKIEQSLASVNL
-178 YCSVDLDAMTVT
+178 FCMVNLDTMTVT

-196 LRTVSALTGSE
+196 LRTAATLTGGE
-207 EDATLLHLLLDVV
+207 EDATLLHLLMDVF
-220 LDHGSLL
+220 LDHESLL
-227 SLSLGDNNL
+227 SLSLGNNNL

-244 RIRYNA
+244 RIRYST

-268 TETLLAAG
+268 VETLLAAG
-276 TITEEQVPPV
+276 LVTEEQVSPV

-292 GYESLS
+292 GYASLS
-298 DRDKEALREVDLTS
+298 DQDKAALEGVDLTS
-312 VGVTD
+312 VDVTD
-317 KETYRGM
+317 KETYHGM
-324 MEKERRSLS
+324 MEKEQRSLS
-333 DLLTNDQFFLSSGS
+333 DLLTNDQFFLSSGT
-347 SLLPM
+347 LLPT

-367 SMDFVGFSL
+367 SMNFVGFSL

-395 LLATEDHIDLGMIVN
+395 LLATENHIDLEMIVN

-459 SAAAGVDFIA
+459 SAAADVDFIA
-469 FDAEEETVTLRFDE
+469 FDAEEETVTLRFAE

-498 PMFAPQTVVE
+498 PMLAPQTVVE

>member
-1 MKKVIRWIL
+1 MKKAIRWIFA
-10 SIVAVLLVAVLVTG
+10 IIAVLLLAVIVTG
-24 VILVV
+24 VVLTV

-39 PAVAA
+39 PTVAA
-44 KNRGFSTVL
+44 KKRGLRTVL

-76 EDLKF
+76 QDLKF

-87 QSIDPPP
+87 QSIDPPS
-94 GVTLSGVDVS
+94 GVTLSGVDVT
-104 VADGV
+104 VADGN
-109 YTLAVSAKL
+109 YTLAVSARI

-133 TAGSYSVTLTQ
+133 SAGSYSVTLTQ

-157 HWILCRTD
+157 RLILRRAD
-165 PAKVESALASVHL
+165 AAKIEQSLASVNL
-178 YCSVDLDAMTVT
+178 FCMVNLDTMTVT

-196 LRTVSALTGSE
+196 LRTAATLIGGE
-207 EDATLLHLLLDVV
+207 EDATLLHLLLDVF
-220 LDHGSLL
+220 LDHESLL
-227 SLSLGDNNL
+227 SLSLGNNNL

-244 RIRYNA
+244 RIRYST

-259 YDFDAVARQ
+259 YDFDAVAQ
-268 TETLLAAG
+268 QVEALLAAG
-276 TITEEQVPPV
+276 AVTEDQVSPV

-292 GYESLS
+292 GYASLS
-298 DRDKEALREVDLTS
+298 DQDKAALEGVDLTS

-324 MEKERRSLS
+324 MEKEQRSLS
-333 DLLTNDQFFLSSGS
+333 DLLTNDQFFLSSGA
-347 SLLPM
+347 LLPT

-367 SMDFVGFSL
+367 SMNFVGFSL

-395 LLATEDHIDLGMIVN
+395 LLATENHIDLEMIVN

-434 KVDSVMLGEEPLT
+434 KMDSVMLGEEPLT

-469 FDAEEETVTLRFDE
+469 FNAEEETVTLRFAE

>member
-1 MKKVIRWIL
+1 MKKVIRWIFA
-10 SIVAVLLVAVLVTG
+10 IIAVLLLAVIVTG
-24 VILVV
+24 VVLTV

-39 PAVAA
+39 PTVAA
-44 KNRGFSTVL
+44 KKRGLRTVL

-76 EDLKF
+76 QDLKF

-87 QSIDPPP
+87 RSIDPPP
-94 GVTLSGVDVS
+94 GVTLSGVDVT
-104 VADGV
+104 VADGN

-157 HWILCRTD
+157 RLILRRAD
-165 PAKVESALASVHL
+165 AAKIEQSLASVNL
-178 YCSVDLDAMTVT
+178 FCMVNLDTMTVT

-196 LRTVSALTGSE
+196 LRTAATLTGGE
-207 EDATLLHLLLDVV
+207 EDATLLHLLLDVF
-220 LDHGSLL
+220 LDHESLL
-227 SLSLGDNNL
+227 SLSLGNNNL

-244 RIRYNA
+244 RIRYST
-250 EERGALPYT
+250 EERGVLPYT
-259 YDFDAVARQ
+259 YDFDAVAQ
-268 TETLLAAG
+268 QVEALLAAG
-276 TITEEQVPPV
+276 LVTEEQVSPV

-292 GYESLS
+292 GYASLS
-298 DRDKEALREVDLTS
+298 DQDKAALEGVDLTS

-324 MEKERRSLS
+324 MEKEQRSLS
-333 DLLTNDQFFLSSGS
+333 DLLTNDQFFLSSGA
-347 SLLPM
+347 LLPT

-367 SMDFVGFSL
+367 SMNFVGFSL

-395 LLATEDHIDLGMIVN
+395 LLATENHIDLEMIVN

-469 FDAEEETVTLRFDE
+469 FNAEEETVTLRFAE

-498 PMFAPQTVVE
+498 PMFAPQTVIE
-508 NGVVTITYRAKI
+508 NGVVNITYRAKI

>member
-1 MKKVIRWIL
+1 MKKAIKWIFA
-10 SIVAVLLVAVLVTG
+10 IIAVLLLAVIVTG
-24 VILVV
+24 VVLTV

-39 PAVAA
+39 PTVAA
-44 KNRGFSTVL
+44 KKRGLRTVL

-60 LTAARES
+60 LTVARES

-76 EDLKF
+76 QDLKF

-87 QSIDPPP
+87 QSIDPPS
-94 GVTLSGVDVS
+94 GVTLSGVDVT
-104 VADGV
+104 VADGN
-109 YTLAVSAKL
+109 YTLAVSARI
-118 GVMPTVLRAGLSFAE
+118 GVMPTVLRAGLSFTE
-133 TAGSYSVTLTQ
+133 SAGSYSVTLTQ

-157 HWILCRTD
+157 RLILRRAD
-165 PAKVESALASVHL
+165 AAKIEQSLASVNL
-178 YCSVDLDAMTVT
+178 FCMVNLDTMTVT

-196 LRTVSALTGSE
+196 LRTAAALTGGE
-207 EDATLLHLLLDVV
+207 EDATLLHLLLDVF
-220 LDHGSLL
+220 LDHESLL
-227 SLSLGDNNL
+227 SLSLGNNNL

-244 RIRYNA
+244 RIRYST

-268 TETLLAAG
+268 VETLLAAG
-276 TITEEQVPPV
+276 LVTEEQVSPV

-292 GYESLS
+292 GYASLS
-298 DRDKEALREVDLTS
+298 DQDKAALEGVDLTS
-312 VGVTD
+312 VDVTD

-324 MEKERRSLS
+324 MEKEQRSLS
-333 DLLTNDQFFLSSGS
+333 DLLTNDQFFLSSGT
-347 SLLPM
+347 LLPT

-395 LLATEDHIDLGMIVN
+395 LLATENHIDLEMIVN

-469 FDAEEETVTLRFDE
+469 FNAEEETVTLRFAE

-489 ELQRLCEAY
+489 ELQRLCETY
-498 PMFAPQTVVE
+498 PMFAPQTVIE
-508 NGVVTITYRAKI
+508 NGVVNITYRAKI

>member
-1 MKKVIRWIL
+1 MKKAIRWIFA
-10 SIVAVLLVAVLVTG
+10 IIAVLLLAVIVTG
-24 VILVV
+24 VVLTV

-39 PAVAA
+39 PTVAA
-44 KNRGFSTVL
+44 KKRGLRTVL

-76 EDLKF
+76 QDLKF

-87 QSIDPPP
+87 QSIDPPS
-94 GVTLSGVDVS
+94 GVTLSGVDVT
-104 VADGV
+104 VADGN
-109 YTLAVSAKL
+109 YTLAVSARI

-133 TAGSYSVTLTQ
+133 SAGSYSVTLTQ

-157 HWILCRTD
+157 RLILRRAD
-165 PAKVESALASVHL
+165 AAKIEQSLASVNL
-178 YCSVDLDAMTVT
+178 FCMVNLDTMTVT

-196 LRTVSALTGSE
+196 LRTAATLTGGE
-207 EDATLLHLLLDVV
+207 EDATLLHLLLDVF
-220 LDHGSLL
+220 LDHESLL
-227 SLSLGDNNL
+227 SLSLGNNNL

-244 RIRYNA
+244 RIRYST

-259 YDFDAVARQ
+259 YDFDAVAQ
-268 TETLLAAG
+268 QVEALLAAG
-276 TITEEQVPPV
+276 LVTEEQVSPV

-292 GYESLS
+292 GYASLS
-298 DRDKEALREVDLTS
+298 DQDKAALEGVDLTS

-324 MEKERRSLS
+324 MEKEQRSLS
-333 DLLTNDQFFLSSGS
+333 DLLTNDQFFLSSGA
-347 SLLPM
+347 LLPT

-367 SMDFVGFSL
+367 SMNFVGFSL

-395 LLATEDHIDLGMIVN
+395 LLATENHIDLEMIVN

-469 FDAEEETVTLRFDE
+469 FDAEEETVTLRFAE

-498 PMFAPQTVVE
+498 PMFAPQTVIE
-508 NGVVTITYRAKI
+508 NGVVNITYRAKI

>member
-1 MKKVIRWIL
+1 MKKTVKWIL
-10 SIVAVLLVAVLVTG
+10 SIVAILIVAVIVTG
-24 VILVV
+24 IVLAV
-29 MIHEKRDVTD
+29 MIHEKRDVTN
-39 PAVAA
+39 ASVIA
-44 KNRGFSTVL
+44 RGWNLRTVL
-53 NSHMEAD
+53 DSHFEAD
-60 LTAARES
+60 LSSARES
-67 GEARFLFSE
+67 DEAAFLFSE

-87 QSIDPPP
+87 REIDPPP
-94 GVTLSGVDVS
+94 GIALNGVDVTVS
-104 VADGV
+104 EGV
-109 YTLAVSAKL
+109 YTLAVSAKF
-118 GVMPTVLRAGLSFAE
+118 GVMPTVLRVGLSFREAE
-133 TAGSYSVTLTQ
+133 GSYSITLTQ

-157 HWILCRTD
+157 HWILSCTD
-165 PAKVESALASVHL
+165 AAKIEQSLASVNL
-178 YCSVDLDAMTVT
+178 FCMVNLDTMTVT

-196 LRTVSALTGSE
+196 LRTAATLTGGE
-207 EDATLLHLLLDVV
+207 EDATLLHLLLDVF
-220 LDHGSLL
+220 LDHESLL
-227 SLSLGDNNL
+227 SLSLGNNNL

-244 RIRYNA
+244 RIRYST

-268 TETLLAAG
+268 VEALLAAG
-276 TITEEQVPPV
+276 LVTEEQVSPV

-292 GYESLS
+292 GYASLS
-298 DRDKEALREVDLTS
+298 DQDKAALEGVDLTS
-312 VGVTD
+312 VDVTD

-324 MEKERRSLS
+324 MEKEQRSLS
-333 DLLTNDQFFLSSGS
+333 DLLTNDQFFLSSGA
-347 SLLPM
+347 LLPT

-367 SMDFVGFSL
+367 SMNFVGFSL

-395 LLATEDHIDLGMIVN
+395 LLATENDIDLEMIVN
-410 INGVQTVMTAAL
+410 INGLQTVMTAAL

-459 SAAAGVDFIA
+459 SAADVDFIA
-469 FDAEEETVTLRFDE
+469 FNAEEETVTLRFAE

-489 ELQRLCEAY
+489 ELQRLCETY

-508 NGVVTITYRAKI
+508 NGVVNITYRAKI

>member
-1 MKKVIRWIL
+1 MKKAIRWIFA
-10 SIVAVLLVAVLVTG
+10 IIAVLLLAVIVTG
-24 VILVV
+24 VVLTV

-44 KNRGFSTVL
+44 KKRGLRTVL

-76 EDLKF
+76 QDLKF

-87 QSIDPPP
+87 QSIDPPS
-94 GVTLSGVDVS
+94 GVTLSGVDVT

-109 YTLAVSAKL
+109 YTLAVSARI

-133 TAGSYSVTLTQ
+133 SAGSYSVTLTQ

-151 VVRGLG
+151 VVHGLG
-157 HWILCRTD
+157 RLILRRAD
-165 PAKVESALASVHL
+165 AAKIEQSLASVNL
-178 YCSVDLDAMTVT
+178 FCMVNLDTMTVT

-196 LRTVSALTGSE
+196 LRTAATLTGGE
-207 EDATLLHLLLDVV
+207 EDATLLHLLLDVF
-220 LDHGSLL
+220 LDHESLL
-227 SLSLGDNNL
+227 SLSLGNNNL

-244 RIRYNA
+244 RIRYST

-268 TETLLAAG
+268 VETLLAAG
-276 TITEEQVPPV
+276 LVTEEQVSPV

-292 GYESLS
+292 GYASLS
-298 DRDKEALREVDLTS
+298 DQDKAALEGVDLTS

-324 MEKERRSLS
+324 MEKEQRSLS
-333 DLLTNDQFFLSSGS
+333 DLLTNDQFFLSSGA
-347 SLLPM
+347 LLPT

-376 AFSGADTG
+376 VFSGADTG

-395 LLATEDHIDLGMIVN
+395 LLATENHIDLEMIVN

-469 FDAEEETVTLRFDE
+469 FNAEEETVTLRFAE

-489 ELQRLCEAY
+489 ELQRLCETY
-498 PMFAPQTVVE
+498 PMFAPQAVIE

>member
-1 MKKVIRWIL
+1 MKKAIRWIFA
-10 SIVAVLLVAVLVTG
+10 IIAVLLLAVIVTG
-24 VILVV
+24 VVLTV

-39 PAVAA
+39 PTVAA
-44 KNRGFSTVL
+44 KKRGLRTVL

-76 EDLKF
+76 QDLKF

-87 QSIDPPP
+87 QSIDPPS
-94 GVTLSGVDVS
+94 GVTLSGVDVT

-133 TAGSYSVTLTQ
+133 SAGSYSVTLTQ

-157 HWILCRTD
+157 RLILRRAD
-165 PAKVESALASVHL
+165 AAKIEQSLASVNL
-178 YCSVDLDAMTVT
+178 FCMVNLDTMTVT

-196 LRTVSALTGSE
+196 LRTAATLTGGE
-207 EDATLLHLLLDVV
+207 EDATLLHLLLDVF
-220 LDHGSLL
+220 LDHESLL
-227 SLSLGDNNL
+227 SLSLGNNNL

-244 RIRYNA
+244 RIRYST

-268 TETLLAAG
+268 VETLLAAG
-276 TITEEQVPPV
+276 LVTEEQVSPV

-292 GYESLS
+292 GYASLS
-298 DRDKEALREVDLTS
+298 DQDKAALEGVDLTS

-324 MEKERRSLS
+324 MEKEQRSLS
-333 DLLTNDQFFLSSGS
+333 DLLTNDQFFLSSGA
-347 SLLPM
+347 LLPT

-367 SMDFVGFSL
+367 SMNFVGFSL

-395 LLATEDHIDLGMIVN
+395 LLATENHIDLEMIVN

-422 SAPPAAGVAINA
+422 SAPPAADVAINA

-459 SAAAGVDFIA
+459 SAAADVDFIA
-469 FDAEEETVTLRFDE
+469 FDAEEETVTLRFAE

-498 PMFAPQTVVE
+498 PMLAPQTVIE
-508 NGVVTITYRAKI
+508 NGVVNITYRAKI

>member
-1 MKKVIRWIL
+1 MKKAIKWIFA
-10 SIVAVLLVAVLVTG
+10 IIAVLLLAVIVTG
-24 VILVV
+24 VVLTV

-39 PAVAA
+39 PTVAA
-44 KNRGFSTVL
+44 KKRGLRTVL

-76 EDLKF
+76 QDLKF

-87 QSIDPPP
+87 QSIDPPS
-94 GVTLSGVDVS
+94 GVTLSGVDVT
-104 VADGV
+104 VAGGN
-109 YTLAVSAKL
+109 YTLAVSARI

-133 TAGSYSVTLTQ
+133 SAGSYSVTLTQ

-157 HWILCRTD
+157 RLILRRAD
-165 PAKVESALASVHL
+165 AAKIEQSLASVNL
-178 YCSVDLDAMTVT
+178 FCMVNLDTMTVT

-196 LRTVSALTGSE
+196 LRTAATLTGGE
-207 EDATLLHLLLDVV
+207 EDATLLHLLMDVF
-220 LDHGSLL
+220 LDHESLL
-227 SLSLGDNNL
+227 SLSLGNNNL

-244 RIRYNA
+244 RIRYST

-268 TETLLAAG
+268 VETLLAAG
-276 TITEEQVPPV
+276 LVTEEQVSPV

-292 GYESLS
+292 GYASLS
-298 DRDKEALREVDLTS
+298 EQDKAALEGVDLTS
-312 VGVTD
+312 VDVTD
-317 KETYRGM
+317 KETYHGM
-324 MEKERRSLS
+324 MEKEQRSLS
-333 DLLTNDQFFLSSGS
+333 DLLTNDQFFLSSGT
-347 SLLPM
+347 LLPT

-367 SMDFVGFSL
+367 SMNFVGFSL

-395 LLATEDHIDLGMIVN
+395 LLATENHIDLEMIVN

-422 SAPPAAGVAINA
+422 SAPPATGVVINA

-459 SAAAGVDFIA
+459 SAADVDFIA
-469 FDAEEETVTLRFDE
+469 FDAEEETVTLRFAE

-498 PMFAPQTVVE
+498 PMLAPQTVVE

>member
-1 MKKVIRWIL
+1 MKKAIRWIFA
-10 SIVAVLLVAVLVTG
+10 IIAVLLLAVIVTG
-24 VILVV
+24 VVLTV

-39 PAVAA
+39 PTVAA
-44 KNRGFSTVL
+44 KKRGLRTVL

-87 QSIDPPP
+87 QSIDPPS
-94 GVTLSGVDVS
+94 GVTLSGVDVT
-104 VADGV
+104 VADGN
-109 YTLAVSAKL
+109 YTLAVSARI

-133 TAGSYSVTLTQ
+133 SAGSYSVTLTQ

-151 VVRGLG
+151 IVRGLG
-157 HWILCRTD
+157 RLILRRAD
-165 PAKVESALASVHL
+165 AAKIEQSLASVNL
-178 YCSVDLDAMTVT
+178 FCMVNLDTMTVT

-196 LRTVSALTGSE
+196 LRTAATLTGGE
-207 EDATLLHLLLDVV
+207 EDATLLHLLLDVF
-220 LDHGSLL
+220 LDHESLL
-227 SLSLGDNNL
+227 SLSLGNNNL

-244 RIRYNA
+244 RIRYST

-268 TETLLAAG
+268 VETLLAAG
-276 TITEEQVPPV
+276 LVTEAQVSPV
-286 FRLLVK
+286 FRLLAK
-292 GYESLS
+292 GYASLS
-298 DRDKEALREVDLTS
+298 DQDKAALEGVDLTS

-324 MEKERRSLS
+324 MEKEQRSLS
-333 DLLTNDQFFLSSGS
+333 DLLTNDQFFLSSGA
-347 SLLPM
+347 LLPT

-395 LLATEDHIDLGMIVN
+395 LLATENHIDLEMIVN

-459 SAAAGVDFIA
+459 SAAADVDFIA
-469 FDAEEETVTLRFDE
+469 FNAEEETVTLRFAE

-489 ELQRLCEAY
+489 ELQRLCETY
-498 PMFAPQTVVE
+498 PMFAPQTVIE